1 MIKLRQIMIAG
12 TASLAIVGSVF
23 AVGGPNAKAQDVQQS
38 AQDRK
43 AALAQTVADRHEMV
57 AVKLADAKL
66 KACQRRE
73 TVVDNIMARIADRG
87 VRQIDVFNKIADRTE
102 SFYSSKGKPLSNY
115 DTLVADVNAK
125 KMSAQTTVDAV
136 KTSSAAFKCDGTD
149 PMGAASS
156 FKASL
161 KTEISALK
169 AYKTAVKNLIV
180 GVKSA
185 QGVASSSDKSTN
197 DKTEGAQQ

>member
-23 AVGGPNAKAQDVQQS
+23 AVGGPNAKAQDAQQS

-43 AALAQTVADRHEMV
+43 AALAQTPEDRREVVAT
-57 AVKLADAKL
+57 KLADAKL

-73 TVVDNIMARIADRG
+73 AAIDNIMARIADRG
-87 VRQIDVFNKIADRTE
+87 ERQINVFNKIADHTQT
-102 SFYSSKGKPLSNY
+102 FYVSKDKPLSNY
-115 DTLVADVNAK
+115 DALVADVNAK
-125 KMSAQTTVDAV
+125 KAAAQAAVDAV
-136 KTSSAAFKCDGTD
+136 KSSSTSFKCDGTD
-149 PMGAASS
+149 PRGAASS

-161 KTEISALK
+161 KTETSALK
-169 AYKTAVKNLIV
+169 AYKTAVKNLIA
-180 GVKSA
+180 GVKSV
-185 QGVASSSDKSTN
+185 QGAASSSDKSTS